1 MFASC
6 SFNFGLLSEIYFNY
20 DRCSPEVMQLSGTNS
35 KVDLN
40 VNLIEYLPCLI
51 FSSFSKFL

>member
-1 MFASC
+1 
-6 SFNFGLLSEIYFNY
+6 
-20 DRCSPEVMQLSGTNS
+20 MQLSGTNS

-40 VNLIEYLPCLI
+40 VNLVEYLPSLI